1 MNSCA
6 LEFTKFYSQFFS
18 IGHTTLKAPRK
29 INVLILA
36 PHPDDECLMAPYALR
51 LLLENKANVHAAS
64 VTLGSNSARQG
75 ERQIEFHN
83 ACQVMNFT
91 SHILSLEWDKKA
103 EEVKDIIKREEIN
116 FIVSPHVHDH
126 HPAHIKTGELA
137 RKVMKEISFEG
148 IYLESEFWG
157 ELTAPNLLI
166 EVTKEAFELS
176 FEALTK
182 HVGEVSRNPYHLR
195 LAANLV
201 NSVRRGAE
209 KVATL
214 GSSAPNFAFGV
225 LYQAHHVQKG
235 SLTALPNQTLDS
247 TADLGAIFEAAN

>member
-6 LEFTKFYSQFFS
+6 LEFTQFYSQFFS
-18 IGHTTLKAPRK
+18 IGHTTVKTPKK
-29 INVLILA
+29 INALILA

-64 VTLGSNSARQG
+64 VTLGSNTARQA
-75 ERQIEFHN
+75 ERRIEFQN

-91 SHILSLEWDKKA
+91 SHILSSDWDTKA
-103 EEVKDIIKREEIN
+103 EEVKSIIQKEQIN
-116 FIVSPHVHDH
+116 FIISPHLQDH

-157 ELTAPNLLI
+157 ELAMPNLLI

-176 FEALTK
+176 FEALTR

-201 NSVRRGAE
+201 NNVRRGAE
-209 KVATL
+209 KVSTL
-214 GSSAPNFAFGV
+214 GSASPTFAFGV
-225 LYQAHHVQKG
+225 LYQAHLVQLGVLK
-235 SLTALPNQTLDS
+235 TLPHQTLDS
-247 TADLGAIFEAAN
+247 TADLGAIMDAAN

>member
-18 IGHTTLKAPRK
+18 IGHTTVKTPRK
-29 INVLILA
+29 INALILA

-51 LLLENKANVHAAS
+51 LLLENNANVHAAS
-64 VTLGSNSARQG
+64 VTIGSNTARQA
-75 ERQIEFHN
+75 ERKIEFQN
-83 ACQVMNFT
+83 ACQVMKFIP
-91 SHILSLEWDKKA
+91 HILSSEWDQKA
-103 EEVKDIIKREEIN
+103 QEIKEIIQKEKIN
-116 FIVSPHVHDH
+116 FIISPHLHDH

-148 IYLESEFWG
+148 IFLESEFWG
-157 ELTAPNLLI
+157 ELAAPNLLI

-195 LAANLV
+195 LAAHLV

-214 GSSAPNFAFGV
+214 GSASPTFAFGV
-225 LYQAHHVQKG
+225 LYQASLVQQGILK
-235 SLTALPNQTLDS
+235 ALPNQTLDS
-247 TADLGAIFEAAN
+247 AADLGAIFEAAN